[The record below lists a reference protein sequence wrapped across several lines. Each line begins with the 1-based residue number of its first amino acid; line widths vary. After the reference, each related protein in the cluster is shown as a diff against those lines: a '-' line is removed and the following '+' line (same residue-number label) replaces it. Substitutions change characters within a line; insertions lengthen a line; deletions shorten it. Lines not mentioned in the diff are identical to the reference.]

1 MATHE
6 WPFVYPHWPIPPRS
20 GRIRWSHLAIGAM
33 SHSRTAKLLD
43 TPIQS
48 KDVLK
53 SPPLLLGAAAGVFP
67 GLDASGFTPLIGL
80 DPLAAIL
87 LAATGG
93 AIAGA
98 LAGVCALPTDVFFL
112 NKAIRRGSIFSDQ
125 SPASPFG
132 KNITTAMKR
141 PPRPSNHSSGNAS
154 EKLVL
159 AQFTKSAP

>member
-1 MATHE
+1 
-6 WPFVYPHWPIPPRS
+6 
-20 GRIRWSHLAIGAM
+20 M

-98 LAGVCALPTDVFFL
+98 LAGVSSRARGAITGVLMCAGMTAGLLGYVYLRTTVLPTDTFL
-112 NKAIRRGSIFSDQ
+112 RLEIAVGLLIGCIPGVVLMNRWFDVDV
-125 SPASPFG
+125 
-132 KNITTAMKR
+132 T
-141 PPRPSNHSSGNAS
+141 GNAGERAES
-154 EKLVL
+154 
-159 AQFTKSAP
+159 